1 MHFQNFVD
9 FLWYLLMEAKWFS
22 EDVALLVPIVQTFWT
37 NWNDVI
43 HGGKRKNGKQLL
55 QWCQQYLSEYWARVE
70 VPVKDHQVLESKWLP
85 LIEPSYKVNVDGAI
99 FESQKEV
106 GVGL

>member
-1 MHFQNFVD
+1 M
-9 FLWYLLMEAKWFS
+9 
-22 EDVALLVPIVQTFWT
+22 
-37 NWNDVI
+37 
-43 HGGKRKNGKQLL
+43 
-55 QWCQQYLSEYWARVE
+55 
-70 VPVKDHQVLESKWLP
+70 KDHQVLESKWLP